1 MKMGKTIGFIGLGIM
16 GRPMSKNLM
25 KAGYSVLVYDVVK
38 EAVEDVVKAGGTAA
52 GSCREVAEKT
62 DLIVLMLPDSPQV
75 KEVVLGKNG
84 VLEGVKTGS
93 IVVDMSSINPLVSRE
108 VAAELKKKGVEML
121 DAPVSGGEPMAIQG
135 TLSVMVGGEK
145 AVFDKCLDLLKA
157 MGKNIVLCGEIG
169 AGGFTKL
176 ANQIVVALNIAAVGE
191 ALSLGVK
198 AGLDPQTIFQAIRGG
213 LAGST
218 VMEAKAPMIIGR
230 NFKPGFKVKLH
241 QKDLN
246 NALTTAKDLG
256 VPLPFTAL
264 AQQVM
269 TFLVNDGKGDN
280 DHSAMAIFFEKIAN
294 LEIKSK

>member
-1 MKMGKTIGFIGLGIM
+1 MKMSKTIGFIGLGIM

-25 KAGYSVLVYDVVK
+25 KAGYSLLVYDVVK
-38 EAVEDVVKAGGTAA
+38 EAVEDVVNAGATAA

-75 KEVVLGKNG
+75 KEVIQGKNG
-84 VLEGVKTGS
+84 VLEGIKAGS
-93 IVVDMSSINPLVSRE
+93 TVVDMSSINPLVSRE

-246 NALTTAKDLG
+246 NALMTAKDLG

-280 DHSAMAIFFEKIAN
+280 DHSAMATFFEKIAN